1 MCMQYFVWESFLM
14 SCRVLQSPP
23 THACCTSAS
32 SRCAVWSV
40 WPRGR
45 SSTCAVSSRPRS
57 SLSKICLCNQGP
69 RTTSWHQNLRPLTF
83 ALPRRSVLVTTGDLK
98 FIGSG
103 RASGNSLGKRLML
116 DGQIVFQ
123 CVYIFDTSLLSII
136 WKKNTQSFKFCS
148 DFFCC
153 IYTKRQHKPL

>member
-1 MCMQYFVWESFLM
+1 M

-45 SSTCAVSSRPRS
+45 SSTCVVSSRPRS
-57 SLSKICLCNQGP
+57 SLSKICLYNQGP

-83 ALPRRSVLVTTGDLK
+83 ALPRRSVLVTAGDLK

-103 RASGNSLGKRLML
+103 RASGNSLGKSLML

-123 CVYIFDTSLLSII
+123 CVCIFDTSLLSII
-136 WKKNTQSFKFCS
+136 WRKKHPVFQILFC
-148 DFFCC
+148 FFVVF
-153 IYTKRQHKPL
+153 ILNDSTSPYNW

>member
-1 MCMQYFVWESFLM
+1 M

-57 SLSKICLCNQGP
+57 SLSKICLYNQGP

-83 ALPRRSVLVTTGDLK
+83 ALPRRSVLVATGDLK

-103 RASGNSLGKRLML
+103 RASGNSLGSDWCLTAKLSFSACTFL
-116 DGQIVFQ
+116 IQACSVSFGKKTPSLSKKFQIFCFVVF
-123 CVYIFDTSLLSII
+123 ILNDSTSPYN
-136 WKKNTQSFKFCS
+136 W
-148 DFFCC
+148 
-153 IYTKRQHKPL
+153 